1 MNPTESQPATI
12 DPDAVWNDATAAE
25 KALATVASVTM
36 TEQFGTNQLLGRIQA
51 TQAIST
57 LLETFS
63 LVQLAQIREQKTYKQ
78 LKGQVITINGAEI
91 RLDTWEGFCAA
102 IGSSRRSIEG
112 KLENLRLLGEEA
124 LDKATALGM
133 TTQELRKLRQLD
145 AADQKVVIGEIE
157 VAAGDKEAIIDLI
170 TDMSAKH
177 AREREELQA
186 RLEDQRGEAA
196 ASERIIEERNKR
208 IDKLEKQLHK
218 QQHRTMEEQR
228 QQLMTDAGAAQI
240 LCLAPL
246 AGLDDAIDT
255 LLGEDDAA
263 CTRHAAN
270 LLHELRAAV
279 EDLQL
284 KYGLGDVVNPDDR
297 WMQGGFDPEEAERAN
312 ELK

>member
-1 MNPTESQPATI
+1 MNTSKPV
-12 DPDAVWNDATAAE
+12 DPDAVWSETAAAE

-63 LVQLAQIREQKTYKQ
+63 LVQLAQIKEGKRYKQ
-78 LKGQVITINGAEI
+78 LAGQTMVIDGTEI
-91 RLDTWEGFCAA
+91 RLDTWDGFCAA
-102 IGSSRRSIEG
+102 IGSSRQAVDE
-112 KLENLRLLGEEA
+112 KLQNLRLLGEEA

-133 TTQELRKLRQLD
+133 TTQELRKLRHLD
-145 AADQKVVIGEIE
+145 ASDQQIVIGEIE

-170 TDMSAKH
+170 TDMAAKH
-177 AREREELQA
+177 SKEREELQA
-186 RLEDQRGEAA
+186 KLEDQRGEAA

-218 QQHRTMEEQR
+218 QQHRTMEEKR
-228 QQLMTDAGAAQI
+228 QQQMTDAGAAQI

-246 AGLDDAIDT
+246 AGLDDAIAT

-284 KYGLGDVVNPDDR
+284 KYGLGDVANPDDS
-297 WMQGGFDPEEAERAN
+297 WMQGGFDTEQAVQAD

>member
-1 MNPTESQPATI
+1 MSNKQI
-12 DPDAVWNDATAAE
+12 DADAVWQETAASE
-25 KALATVASVTM
+25 KALVAAAATA
-36 TEQFGTNQLLGRIQA
+36 EQIEMNQLLGRLQA
-51 TQAIST
+51 TQAIAAMLDGLS
-57 LLETFS
+57 
-63 LVQLAQIREQKTYKQ
+63 LAQIAQIKEGKRYKQ
-78 LKGQVITINGAEI
+78 LAGQTMVIDGVEI

-102 IGSSRRSIEG
+102 LGSSRRGIEE
-112 KLENLRLLGEEA
+112 KLDNLRLLGEEA

-133 TTQELRKLRQLD
+133 TTQELRKLRRLD
-145 AADQKVVIGEIE
+145 VSDQQIVIGEIE

-170 TDMSAKH
+170 TDMAAKH
-177 AREREELQA
+177 SKEREELQA
-186 RLEDQRGEAA
+186 KLEDQRGEAA

-218 QQHRTMEEQR
+218 QQHRTMEEKR
-228 QQLMTDAGAAQI
+228 QQQMTDAGAAQI

-284 KYGLGDVVNPDDR
+284 KYGLGDVANPDDS
-297 WMQGGFDPEEAERAN
+297 WMQGGFDTEQAVQAD

>member
-1 MNPTESQPATI
+1 MSNKQI
-12 DPDAVWNDATAAE
+12 DADAVWQETAASE
-25 KALATVASVTM
+25 KALVAAAATA
-36 TEQFGTNQLLGRIQA
+36 EQIEMNQLLGRLQA
-51 TQAIST
+51 TQAIAAMLDGLS
-57 LLETFS
+57 
-63 LVQLAQIREQKTYKQ
+63 LAQIAQIKESKRYKQ
-78 LKGQVITINGAEI
+78 LAGQKMVIGGVEI

-102 IGSSRRSIEG
+102 LGSSRRGIEEN
-112 KLENLRLLGEEA
+112 LDNLRLLGEEA
-124 LDKATALGM
+124 LDKATALGV
-133 TTQELRKLRQLD
+133 TTQELRKLRHLD
-145 AADQKVVIGEIE
+145 ASDQQIVIGEIE

-170 TDMSAKH
+170 TDMAAKH
-177 AREREELQA
+177 SKEREELQA
-186 RLEDQRGEAA
+186 KLEDQRGEAA

-218 QQHRTMEEQR
+218 QQHRTMEEKR
-228 QQLMTDAGAAQI
+228 QQQMTDAGAAQI

-284 KYGLGDVVNPDDR
+284 KYGLGDVANPDDS
-297 WMQGGFDPEEAERAN
+297 WMQGGFDTEQAVQAD

>member
-1 MNPTESQPATI
+1 MSNKQI
-12 DPDAVWNDATAAE
+12 DADAVWQETAASE
-25 KALATVASVTM
+25 KALVAAAATA
-36 TEQFGTNQLLGRIQA
+36 EQIEMNQLLGRLQA
-51 TQAIST
+51 TQAIAAMLDGLS
-57 LLETFS
+57 
-63 LVQLAQIREQKTYKQ
+63 LAQIAQIKEGKRYKQ
-78 LKGQVITINGAEI
+78 LAGQKMVIDGAEI

-102 IGSSRRSIEG
+102 LGSSRRAIEE
-112 KLENLRLLGEEA
+112 KLDNLRLLGEEA
-124 LDKATALGM
+124 LEKATALGM
-133 TTQELRKLRQLD
+133 TTQELRKLRRLD
-145 AADQKVVIGEIE
+145 VSDQQIVIGEIE

-170 TDMSAKH
+170 TDMAAKH
-177 AREREELQA
+177 SKEREELQA
-186 RLEDQRGEAA
+186 KLEDQRGEAA

-218 QQHRTMEEQR
+218 QQHRTMEEKR

-240 LCLAPL
+240 LCLSPL
-246 AGLDDAIDT
+246 AGLDDAIET

-284 KYGLGDVVNPDDR
+284 KYGLGDVANPDDS
-297 WMQGGFDPEEAERAN
+297 WMQGGFDPEQAVQAD

>member
-1 MNPTESQPATI
+1 MSNKQI
-12 DPDAVWNDATAAE
+12 DADAVWQETAASE
-25 KALATVASVTM
+25 KALVAAAATA
-36 TEQFGTNQLLGRIQA
+36 EQIEMNQLLGRLQA
-51 TQAIST
+51 TQAIAAMLDGLS
-57 LLETFS
+57 
-63 LVQLAQIREQKTYKQ
+63 LAQIAQIKESKRYKQ
-78 LKGQVITINGAEI
+78 LAGQKMVIGGVEI

-102 IGSSRRSIEG
+102 LGSSRRGIEE
-112 KLENLRLLGEEA
+112 KLDNLRLLGEEA

-133 TTQELRKLRQLD
+133 TTQELRKLRHLD
-145 AADQKVVIGEIE
+145 ASDQQIVIGEIE

-170 TDMSAKH
+170 TDMAAKH
-177 AREREELQA
+177 SKEREELQA
-186 RLEDQRGEAA
+186 KLEDQRGEAA

-218 QQHRTMEEQR
+218 QQHRTMEEKR
-228 QQLMTDAGAAQI
+228 QQQMTDAGAAQI
-240 LCLAPL
+240 RCLAPL

-284 KYGLGDVVNPDDR
+284 KYGLGNVANPDDS
-297 WMQGGFDPEEAERAN
+297 WMQGGFDTEQAVQAD

>member
-1 MNPTESQPATI
+1 MSNKQI
-12 DPDAVWNDATAAE
+12 DADAVWQETAASE
-25 KALATVASVTM
+25 KALVAAAATA
-36 TEQFGTNQLLGRIQA
+36 EQIEMNQLLGRLQA
-51 TQAIST
+51 TQAIAAMLDGLS
-57 LLETFS
+57 
-63 LVQLAQIREQKTYKQ
+63 LAQIAQIKEGKRYKQ
-78 LKGQVITINGAEI
+78 LAGQKMVIGGVEI

-102 IGSSRRSIEG
+102 LGSSRRAVEE
-112 KLENLRLLGEEA
+112 KLDNLRLLGEEA

-133 TTQELRKLRQLD
+133 TTQELRKLRHLD
-145 AADQKVVIGEIE
+145 ASDQQIVIGEIE

-170 TDMSAKH
+170 TDMAAKH
-177 AREREELQA
+177 SKEREELQA
-186 RLEDQRGEAA
+186 KLEDQRGEAA

-218 QQHRTMEEQR
+218 QQHRTMEEKR
-228 QQLMTDAGAAQI
+228 QQQMTDAGAAQI

-284 KYGLGDVVNPDDR
+284 KYGLGDVANPDDS
-297 WMQGGFDPEEAERAN
+297 WMQGGFDTEQAVQAD

>member
-1 MNPTESQPATI
+1 MSNKQI
-12 DPDAVWNDATAAE
+12 DADAVWPETAASE
-25 KALATVASVTM
+25 KALVAAAATA
-36 TEQFGTNQLLGRIQA
+36 EQIEMNQLLGRLQA
-51 TQAIST
+51 TQAIAAMLDGLS
-57 LLETFS
+57 
-63 LVQLAQIREQKTYKQ
+63 LAQIAQIKESKRYKRLAGQKM
-78 LKGQVITINGAEI
+78 VIGGVEI

-102 IGSSRRSIEG
+102 LGSSRRGIEE
-112 KLENLRLLGEEA
+112 KLDNLRLLGEEA

-133 TTQELRKLRQLD
+133 TTQELRKLRHLD
-145 AADQKVVIGEIE
+145 ASDQQIVIGEIE

-170 TDMSAKH
+170 TDMAAKH
-177 AREREELQA
+177 SKEREELQA
-186 RLEDQRGEAA
+186 KLEDQRGEAA

-218 QQHRTMEEQR
+218 QQHRTMEEKR
-228 QQLMTDAGAAQI
+228 QQQMTDAGAAQI

-284 KYGLGDVVNPDDR
+284 KYGLGDVANPDDS
-297 WMQGGFDPEEAERAN
+297 WMQGGFDTEQAVQAD

>member
-1 MNPTESQPATI
+1 MSNKQI
-12 DPDAVWNDATAAE
+12 DADAVWQETAASE
-25 KALATVASVTM
+25 KALVAAAATA
-36 TEQFGTNQLLGRIQA
+36 EQIEMNQLLGRLQA
-51 TQAIST
+51 TQAIAAMLDGLS
-57 LLETFS
+57 
-63 LVQLAQIREQKTYKQ
+63 LAQIAQIKEGKRYKQ
-78 LKGQVITINGAEI
+78 LAGQKMVIGGVEI

-102 IGSSRRSIEG
+102 LGSSRRGIEE
-112 KLENLRLLGEEA
+112 KLDNLRLLGEEA

-170 TDMSAKH
+170 TDMAAKH
-177 AREREELQA
+177 SKEREELQA
-186 RLEDQRGEAA
+186 KLEDQRGEAA

-218 QQHRTMEEQR
+218 QQHRTMEEKR
-228 QQLMTDAGAAQI
+228 QQQMTDAGAAQI

-255 LLGEDDAA
+255 LLGEDDDT

-284 KYGLGDVVNPDDR
+284 KYGLGDVANPDDS
-297 WMQGGFDPEEAERAN
+297 WMQGGLTPNKPCRPMN
-312 ELK
+312 

>member
-1 MNPTESQPATI
+1 MSNKHI
-12 DPDAVWNDATAAE
+12 DADAVWQETAASE
-25 KALATVASVTM
+25 KALVAAAATA
-36 TEQFGTNQLLGRIQA
+36 EQIEMNQLLGRLQA
-51 TQAIST
+51 TQAIAAMLDGLS
-57 LLETFS
+57 
-63 LVQLAQIREQKTYKQ
+63 LAQIAQIKESKRYKQ
-78 LKGQVITINGAEI
+78 LAGQKMVIGGVEI

-102 IGSSRRSIEG
+102 LGSSRRAIEE
-112 KLENLRLLGEEA
+112 KLDNLRLLGEEA

-133 TTQELRKLRQLD
+133 TTQELRKLRHLD
-145 AADQKVVIGEIE
+145 ASDQQIVIGEIE

-170 TDMSAKH
+170 TDMAAKH
-177 AREREELQA
+177 SKEREELQA
-186 RLEDQRGEAA
+186 KLEDQRGEAA

-218 QQHRTMEEQR
+218 QQHRTMEEKR
-228 QQLMTDAGAAQI
+228 QQQMTDAGAAQI

-284 KYGLGDVVNPDDR
+284 KYGLGDVANPDDS
-297 WMQGGFDPEEAERAN
+297 WMQGGFDTEQAVQAD

>member
-1 MNPTESQPATI
+1 MSNKQI
-12 DPDAVWNDATAAE
+12 DADAVWQETAASE
-25 KALATVASVTM
+25 KALVAAAATA
-36 TEQFGTNQLLGRIQA
+36 EQIEMNQLLGRLQA
-51 TQAIST
+51 TQAIAAMLDGLS
-57 LLETFS
+57 
-63 LVQLAQIREQKTYKQ
+63 LAQIAQIKEGKRYKQ
-78 LKGQVITINGAEI
+78 LAGQKMVIGGVEI

-102 IGSSRRSIEG
+102 LGSSRRAIEE
-112 KLENLRLLGEEA
+112 KLDNLRLLGEEA

-170 TDMSAKH
+170 TDMTAKH
-177 AREREELQA
+177 SKEREELQA
-186 RLEDQRGEAA
+186 KLEDQRGEAA

-218 QQHRTMEEQR
+218 QQHRTMEEKR
-228 QQLMTDAGAAQI
+228 QQRMTDAGAAQI

-255 LLGEDDAA
+255 LLGEDDDT

-284 KYGLGDVVNPDDR
+284 KYGLGDVANPDDS
-297 WMQGGFDPEEAERAN
+297 WMQGGFDPEQAVQAD

>member
-1 MNPTESQPATI
+1 MSNKQI
-12 DPDAVWNDATAAE
+12 DADAVWQETAASE
-25 KALATVASVTM
+25 KALVAAAATA
-36 TEQFGTNQLLGRIQA
+36 EQIEMNQLLGRLQA
-51 TQAIST
+51 TQAIAAMLDGLS
-57 LLETFS
+57 
-63 LVQLAQIREQKTYKQ
+63 LAQIAQIKESKRYKQ
-78 LKGQVITINGAEI
+78 LAGQKMVIGGVEI

-102 IGSSRRSIEG
+102 LGSSRRGIEE
-112 KLENLRLLGEEA
+112 KLDNLRLLGEEA

-133 TTQELRKLRQLD
+133 TTQELRKLRHLD
-145 AADQKVVIGEIE
+145 ASDQQIVIGEIE

-170 TDMSAKH
+170 TDMAAKH
-177 AREREELQA
+177 SKEREELQA
-186 RLEDQRGEAA
+186 KLEDQRGEAA

-218 QQHRTMEEQR
+218 QQHRTMEEKR
-228 QQLMTDAGAAQI
+228 QQQMTDAGAAQI

-284 KYGLGDVVNPDDR
+284 KYGLGDVANPDDS
-297 WMQGGFDPEEAERAN
+297 WMQGGFDTEQAAQAN

>member
-1 MNPTESQPATI
+1 MSNKQI
-12 DPDAVWNDATAAE
+12 DADAVWQETAASEKALVATAAT
-25 KALATVASVTM
+25 A
-36 TEQFGTNQLLGRIQA
+36 EQIEMNQLLGRLQA
-51 TQAIST
+51 TQAIAAMLDGLS
-57 LLETFS
+57 
-63 LVQLAQIREQKTYKQ
+63 LAQIAQIKESKRYKQ
-78 LKGQVITINGAEI
+78 LAGQKMVIGGVEI

-102 IGSSRRSIEG
+102 LGSSRRGIEE
-112 KLENLRLLGEEA
+112 KLDNLRLLGEEA

-133 TTQELRKLRQLD
+133 TTQELRKLRHLD
-145 AADQKVVIGEIE
+145 ASDQQIVIGEIE

-170 TDMSAKH
+170 TDMAAKH
-177 AREREELQA
+177 SKEREELQA
-186 RLEDQRGEAA
+186 KLEDQRGEAA

-218 QQHRTMEEQR
+218 QQHRTMEEKR
-228 QQLMTDAGAAQI
+228 QQQMTDAGAAQI

-284 KYGLGDVVNPDDR
+284 KYGLGDVANPDDS
-297 WMQGGFDPEEAERAN
+297 WMQGGFDTEQAVQAD

>member
-1 MNPTESQPATI
+1 MSNKQI
-12 DPDAVWNDATAAE
+12 DADAVWQETAASE
-25 KALATVASVTM
+25 KALVAAAATA
-36 TEQFGTNQLLGRIQA
+36 EQIEMNQLLGRLQA
-51 TQAIST
+51 TQAIAAMLDGLS
-57 LLETFS
+57 
-63 LVQLAQIREQKTYKQ
+63 LAQIAQIKEGKRYKQ
-78 LKGQVITINGAEI
+78 LAGQKMVIGGVEI

-102 IGSSRRSIEG
+102 LGSSRRGIEE
-112 KLENLRLLGEEA
+112 KLDNLRLLGEEA

-133 TTQELRKLRQLD
+133 TTQELRKLRHLD
-145 AADQKVVIGEIE
+145 ASDQQIVIGEIE

-170 TDMSAKH
+170 TDMATKH
-177 AREREELQA
+177 SKEREELQA
-186 RLEDQRGEAA
+186 KLEDQRGEAA

-218 QQHRTMEEQR
+218 QQHRTMEEKR
-228 QQLMTDAGAAQI
+228 QQRMTDAGAAQI

-255 LLGEDDAA
+255 LLGEDDDT

-284 KYGLGDVVNPDDR
+284 KYGLGDVANPDDS
-297 WMQGGFDPEEAERAN
+297 WMQGGFDPEQAVQAD

>member
-1 MNPTESQPATI
+1 MSNKQI
-12 DPDAVWNDATAAE
+12 DADAVWQETAASE
-25 KALATVASVTM
+25 KALVAAAATA
-36 TEQFGTNQLLGRIQA
+36 EQIEMNQLLGRLQA
-51 TQAIST
+51 TQAIAAMLDGLS
-57 LLETFS
+57 
-63 LVQLAQIREQKTYKQ
+63 LAQIAQIKEGKRYKQ
-78 LKGQVITINGAEI
+78 LAGQKMVIGGVEI

-102 IGSSRRSIEG
+102 LGSSRRAVEE
-112 KLENLRLLGEEA
+112 KLDNLRLLGEEA

-133 TTQELRKLRQLD
+133 TTQELRKLRHLD
-145 AADQKVVIGEIE
+145 ASDQQIVIGEIE

-170 TDMSAKH
+170 TDMATKH
-177 AREREELQA
+177 SKEREELQA
-186 RLEDQRGEAA
+186 KLEDQRGEAA

-218 QQHRTMEEQR
+218 QQHRTMEEKR
-228 QQLMTDAGAAQI
+228 QQRMTDAGAAQI

-255 LLGEDDAA
+255 LLGEDDDT

-284 KYGLGDVVNPDDR
+284 KYGLGDVANPDDS
-297 WMQGGFDPEEAERAN
+297 WMQGGLTPNKPCRPMN
-312 ELK
+312 

>member
-1 MNPTESQPATI
+1 MSNKHI
-12 DPDAVWNDATAAE
+12 DADAVWQETAASE
-25 KALATVASVTM
+25 KALVAAAATA
-36 TEQFGTNQLLGRIQA
+36 EQIEMNQLLGRLQA
-51 TQAIST
+51 TQAIAAMLDGLS
-57 LLETFS
+57 
-63 LVQLAQIREQKTYKQ
+63 LAQIAQIKEGKRYKQ
-78 LKGQVITINGAEI
+78 LAGQKMVFDGAEI

-102 IGSSRRSIEG
+102 LGSSRRAIEE
-112 KLENLRLLGEEA
+112 KLDNLRLLGEEA

-145 AADQKVVIGEIE
+145 AADQQIVIGEIE

-170 TDMSAKH
+170 TDMAAKH
-177 AREREELQA
+177 SKEREELQA
-186 RLEDQRGEAA
+186 KLEDQRGEAV

-218 QQHRTMEEQR
+218 QQHRTMEEKR

-263 CTRHAAN
+263 CTRHATN

-284 KYGLGDVVNPDDR
+284 KYGLGDVANPDDS
-297 WMQGGFDPEEAERAN
+297 WMRGGFDPEQAAQAD

>member
-1 MNPTESQPATI
+1 MSNKQI
-12 DPDAVWNDATAAE
+12 DADAVWQETAASE
-25 KALATVASVTM
+25 KALVAAAATA
-36 TEQFGTNQLLGRIQA
+36 EQIEMNQLLGRLQA
-51 TQAIST
+51 TQAIAAMLDGLS
-57 LLETFS
+57 
-63 LVQLAQIREQKTYKQ
+63 LAQIAQIKEGKRYKQ
-78 LKGQVITINGAEI
+78 LAGQKMVIGGVEI

-102 IGSSRRSIEG
+102 LGSSRRGIEE
-112 KLENLRLLGEEA
+112 KLDNLRLLGEEA

-133 TTQELRKLRQLD
+133 TTQELRKLRHLD
-145 AADQKVVIGEIE
+145 ASDQQIVIGEIE

-170 TDMSAKH
+170 TDMATKH
-177 AREREELQA
+177 SKEREELQA
-186 RLEDQRGEAA
+186 KLEDQRGEAA

-218 QQHRTMEEQR
+218 QQHRTMEEKR
-228 QQLMTDAGAAQI
+228 QQRMTDAGAAQI

-255 LLGEDDAA
+255 LLGEDDDT

-284 KYGLGDVVNPDDR
+284 KYGLGDVANPDDS
-297 WMQGGFDPEEAERAN
+297 WMQGGLTPNKPCRPMN
-312 ELK
+312 

>member
-1 MNPTESQPATI
+1 MSNKHI
-12 DPDAVWNDATAAE
+12 DADAVWQETAASE
-25 KALATVASVTM
+25 KALVAAAATA
-36 TEQFGTNQLLGRIQA
+36 EQIKMNQLLGRLQA
-51 TQAIST
+51 TQAIAAMLDGLS
-57 LLETFS
+57 
-63 LVQLAQIREQKTYKQ
+63 LAQIAQIKEGKRYKQ
-78 LKGQVITINGAEI
+78 LAGQKMVFDGAEI

-102 IGSSRRSIEG
+102 LGSSRRAIEE
-112 KLENLRLLGEEA
+112 KLDNLRLLGEEA

-133 TTQELRKLRQLD
+133 NTQELRKLRQLD
-145 AADQKVVIGEIE
+145 AADQQIVIGEIE

-170 TDMSAKH
+170 TDMAAKH
-177 AREREELQA
+177 SKEREELQA
-186 RLEDQRGEAA
+186 KLEDQRGEAV

-218 QQHRTMEEQR
+218 QQHRTMEEKR

-284 KYGLGDVVNPDDR
+284 KYGLGDVANPDDS
-297 WMQGGFDPEEAERAN
+297 WMRGGFDPEQAAQAD

>member
-1 MNPTESQPATI
+1 MSNKQI
-12 DPDAVWNDATAAE
+12 DADAVWQETAASE
-25 KALATVASVTM
+25 KALVAAAVTA
-36 TEQFGTNQLLGRIQA
+36 EQIEMNQLLGRLQA
-51 TQAIST
+51 TQAIAAMLDGLS
-57 LLETFS
+57 
-63 LVQLAQIREQKTYKQ
+63 LAQIAQIKESKRYKQ
-78 LKGQVITINGAEI
+78 LAGQKMVIGGVEI

-102 IGSSRRSIEG
+102 LGSSRRGIEE
-112 KLENLRLLGEEA
+112 KLDNLRLLGEEA

-133 TTQELRKLRQLD
+133 TTQELRKLRHLD
-145 AADQKVVIGEIE
+145 ASDQQIVIGEIE

-170 TDMSAKH
+170 TDMAAKH
-177 AREREELQA
+177 SKEREELQA
-186 RLEDQRGEAA
+186 KLEDQRGEAV

-297 WMQGGFDPEEAERAN
+297 WMAGGFDPEEAERAN

>member
-1 MNPTESQPATI
+1 MSNKQI
-12 DPDAVWNDATAAE
+12 DADAVWQETAASE
-25 KALATVASVTM
+25 KALVAAAATA
-36 TEQFGTNQLLGRIQA
+36 EQIEMNQLLGRLQA
-51 TQAIST
+51 TQAIAAMLDGLS
-57 LLETFS
+57 
-63 LVQLAQIREQKTYKQ
+63 LAQIAQIKEGKRYKQ
-78 LKGQVITINGAEI
+78 LAGQKMVIGGVEI

-102 IGSSRRSIEG
+102 LGSSRRGIEE
-112 KLENLRLLGEEA
+112 KLDNLRLLGEEA

-133 TTQELRKLRQLD
+133 TTQELRKLRHLD
-145 AADQKVVIGEIE
+145 ASDQQIVIGEIE

-170 TDMSAKH
+170 TDMAAKH
-177 AREREELQA
+177 SKEREELQA
-186 RLEDQRGEAA
+186 KLEDQRGEAA

-218 QQHRTMEEQR
+218 QQHRTMEEKR
-228 QQLMTDAGAAQI
+228 QQQMTDAGAAQI

-284 KYGLGDVVNPDDR
+284 KYGLGDVANPDDS
-297 WMQGGFDPEEAERAN
+297 WIQGGFDTEQAVQAD

>member
-1 MNPTESQPATI
+1 MSNKQI
-12 DPDAVWNDATAAE
+12 DADAVWQETVASE
-25 KALATVASVTM
+25 KALVAAAATAGQIEM
-36 TEQFGTNQLLGRIQA
+36 NQLLGRLQA
-51 TQAIST
+51 TQAIAAMLDGLS
-57 LLETFS
+57 
-63 LVQLAQIREQKTYKQ
+63 LAQIAQIKEGKRYKQ
-78 LKGQVITINGAEI
+78 LVGQKMVIGGVEI

-102 IGSSRRSIEG
+102 LGSSRRGIEE
-112 KLENLRLLGEEA
+112 KLDNLRLLGEEA

-133 TTQELRKLRQLD
+133 TTQELRKLRRLD
-145 AADQKVVIGEIE
+145 ASDQQIVIGEIE

-170 TDMSAKH
+170 TDMAAKH
-177 AREREELQA
+177 SKECEELQA
-186 RLEDQRGEAA
+186 KLEDQRGEAA

-218 QQHRTMEEQR
+218 QQHRTMEEKR
-228 QQLMTDAGAAQI
+228 QQHMTDAGAAQI

-284 KYGLGDVVNPDDR
+284 KYGLGDVANPDDS
-297 WMQGGFDPEEAERAN
+297 WMQGGFDTEQAVQAD

>member
-1 MNPTESQPATI
+1 MSNKQI
-12 DPDAVWNDATAAE
+12 DADAVWRETAASE
-25 KALATVASVTM
+25 KALVAAAATA
-36 TEQFGTNQLLGRIQA
+36 EQIEMNQLLGRLQA
-51 TQAIST
+51 TQAIAAMLDGLS
-57 LLETFS
+57 
-63 LVQLAQIREQKTYKQ
+63 LAQIAQIKEGKRYKQ
-78 LKGQVITINGAEI
+78 LAGQKMVIGGVEI

-102 IGSSRRSIEG
+102 LGSSRRGIEE
-112 KLENLRLLGEEA
+112 KLDNLRLLGEEA

-133 TTQELRKLRQLD
+133 TTQELRKLRHLD
-145 AADQKVVIGEIE
+145 ASDQQIVIGEIE

-218 QQHRTMEEQR
+218 QQHRTMEERR

-284 KYGLGDVVNPDDR
+284 KYGLGDVANPDDS
-297 WMQGGFDPEEAERAN
+297 WMRGGFDPEQAAQAD

>member
-1 MNPTESQPATI
+1 MSNKQI
-12 DPDAVWNDATAAE
+12 DADAVWQETAASE
-25 KALATVASVTM
+25 KALVAAAATA
-36 TEQFGTNQLLGRIQA
+36 EQIEMNQLLGRLQA
-51 TQAIST
+51 TQAIAAMLDGLS
-57 LLETFS
+57 
-63 LVQLAQIREQKTYKQ
+63 LAQIAQIKEGKRYKQ
-78 LKGQVITINGAEI
+78 LAGQKMVIGGVEI

-102 IGSSRRSIEG
+102 LGSSRRGIEE
-112 KLENLRLLGEEA
+112 KLDNLRLLGEEA

-133 TTQELRKLRQLD
+133 TTQELRKLRRLD
-145 AADQKVVIGEIE
+145 ASDQQIVIGEIE

-170 TDMSAKH
+170 TDMAAKH
-177 AREREELQA
+177 SKEREELQA
-186 RLEDQRGEAA
+186 KLEDQRGEAA

-218 QQHRTMEEQR
+218 QQHRTMEEKR
-228 QQLMTDAGAAQI
+228 QQRMTDAGAAQI

-284 KYGLGDVVNPDDR
+284 KYGLGDVANPDDS
-297 WMQGGFDPEEAERAN
+297 WMQGGFDTEQAVQAD

>member
-1 MNPTESQPATI
+1 MSNKQI
-12 DPDAVWNDATAAE
+12 DADAVWQETAASE
-25 KALATVASVTM
+25 KALVAAAATA
-36 TEQFGTNQLLGRIQA
+36 EQIEMNQLLGRLQA
-51 TQAIST
+51 TQAIAAMLDGLS
-57 LLETFS
+57 
-63 LVQLAQIREQKTYKQ
+63 LAQIAQIKEGKRYKQ
-78 LKGQVITINGAEI
+78 LAGQKMVIGGVEI

-102 IGSSRRSIEG
+102 LGSSRRAIEE
-112 KLENLRLLGEEA
+112 KLDNLRLLGEEA

-133 TTQELRKLRQLD
+133 TTQELRKLRHLD
-145 AADQKVVIGEIE
+145 ASDQQIVIGEIE

-170 TDMSAKH
+170 TDMAAKH
-177 AREREELQA
+177 SKEREELQA
-186 RLEDQRGEAA
+186 KLEDQRGEAA

-218 QQHRTMEEQR
+218 QQHRTMEEKR
-228 QQLMTDAGAAQI
+228 QQQMTDAGAAQI

-284 KYGLGDVVNPDDR
+284 KYGLGDVANPDDS
-297 WMQGGFDPEEAERAN
+297 WMQGGFDTEQAVQAD

>member
-1 MNPTESQPATI
+1 MSNKHI
-12 DPDAVWNDATAAE
+12 DADAVWQETAASE
-25 KALATVASVTM
+25 KALVAAAASV
-36 TEQFGTNQLLGRIQA
+36 EQIEMNQLLGRLQA
-51 TQAIST
+51 TQAIAAMLDGLS
-57 LLETFS
+57 
-63 LVQLAQIREQKTYKQ
+63 LAQIAQIKEGKRYKQ
-78 LKGQVITINGAEI
+78 LAGQKMVIGGVEI

-102 IGSSRRSIEG
+102 LGSSRRAIEE
-112 KLENLRLLGEEA
+112 KLDNLRLLGEEA

-145 AADQKVVIGEIE
+145 AADQQIVIGEIE

-170 TDMSAKH
+170 TDMAAKH
-177 AREREELQA
+177 SKEREELQA
-186 RLEDQRGEAA
+186 KLEDQRGEAV

-218 QQHRTMEEQR
+218 QQHRTMEEKR

-255 LLGEDDAA
+255 RLGEDDAA

-284 KYGLGDVVNPDDR
+284 KYGLGDVANPDDS
-297 WMQGGFDPEEAERAN
+297 WMRGGFDPEQAAQAD

>member
-1 MNPTESQPATI
+1 MSNKHIYA
-12 DPDAVWNDATAAE
+12 DAVWQETDASD
-25 KALATVASVTM
+25 KALVAAAASA
-36 TEQFGTNQLLGRIQA
+36 EQIEMNQLLGRLQA
-51 TQAIST
+51 TQAIAAMLDGLS
-57 LLETFS
+57 
-63 LVQLAQIREQKTYKQ
+63 LAQIAQIKEGKRYKQ
-78 LKGQVITINGAEI
+78 LAGQKMVIGGVEI

-102 IGSSRRSIEG
+102 LGSSRRAIEE
-112 KLENLRLLGEEA
+112 KLDNLRLLGEEA

-133 TTQELRKLRQLD
+133 TTQELRKLRHLD
-145 AADQKVVIGEIE
+145 ASDQQIVIGEIE

-170 TDMSAKH
+170 TDMAAKH
-177 AREREELQA
+177 SKEREELQA
-186 RLEDQRGEAA
+186 KLEDQRGEAA

-218 QQHRTMEEQR
+218 QQHRTMEEKR
-228 QQLMTDAGAAQI
+228 QQQMTDAGAAQI

-284 KYGLGDVVNPDDR
+284 KYGLGDVANPDDS
-297 WMQGGFDPEEAERAN
+297 WMQGGFDTEQAVQAD

>member
-1 MNPTESQPATI
+1 MSNKQI
-12 DPDAVWNDATAAE
+12 DADAVWQETAASE
-25 KALATVASVTM
+25 KALVAAAATA
-36 TEQFGTNQLLGRIQA
+36 EQIEMNQLLGRLQA
-51 TQAIST
+51 TQAIAAMLDGLS
-57 LLETFS
+57 
-63 LVQLAQIREQKTYKQ
+63 LAQIAQIKEGKRYKQ
-78 LKGQVITINGAEI
+78 LAGQKMVIGGVEI

-102 IGSSRRSIEG
+102 LGSSRRAIEE
-112 KLENLRLLGEEA
+112 KLDNLRLLGEEA

-170 TDMSAKH
+170 TDMAAKH
-177 AREREELQA
+177 SKEREELQA
-186 RLEDQRGEAA
+186 KLEDQRGEAA

-218 QQHRTMEEQR
+218 QQHRTMEEKR
-228 QQLMTDAGAAQI
+228 QQRMTDAGAAQI

-255 LLGEDDAA
+255 LLGEDDDT

-284 KYGLGDVVNPDDR
+284 KYGLGDVANPDDS
-297 WMQGGFDPEEAERAN
+297 WMQGGFDTEQAAQAD

>member
-1 MNPTESQPATI
+1 MSNKHI
-12 DPDAVWNDATAAE
+12 DADAVWQETAASE
-25 KALATVASVTM
+25 KALVAAAASV
-36 TEQFGTNQLLGRIQA
+36 EQIEMNQLLGRLQA
-51 TQAIST
+51 TQAIAAMLDGLS
-57 LLETFS
+57 
-63 LVQLAQIREQKTYKQ
+63 LAQIAQIKEGKRYKQ
-78 LKGQVITINGAEI
+78 LAGQKMVIGGVEI

-102 IGSSRRSIEG
+102 LGSSRRAIEE
-112 KLENLRLLGEEA
+112 KLDNLRLLGEEA

-145 AADQKVVIGEIE
+145 AADQQIVIGEIE

-170 TDMSAKH
+170 TDMAAKH
-177 AREREELQA
+177 SKEREELQA
-186 RLEDQRGEAA
+186 KLEDQRGEAV

-218 QQHRTMEEQR
+218 QQHRTMEEKR

-284 KYGLGDVVNPDDR
+284 KYGLGDVANPDDS
-297 WMQGGFDPEEAERAN
+297 WMRGGFDPEQAAQAD

>member
-1 MNPTESQPATI
+1 
-12 DPDAVWNDATAAE
+12 
-25 KALATVASVTM
+25 
-36 TEQFGTNQLLGRIQA
+36 
-51 TQAIST
+51 
-57 LLETFS
+57 
-63 LVQLAQIREQKTYKQ
+63 
-78 LKGQVITINGAEI
+78 
-91 RLDTWEGFCAA
+91 
-102 IGSSRRSIEG
+102 
-112 KLENLRLLGEEA
+112 
-124 LDKATALGM
+124 M
-133 TTQELRKLRQLD
+133 TTQELRKLRHLD
-145 AADQKVVIGEIE
+145 ASDQQIVIGEIE

-170 TDMSAKH
+170 TDMAAKH
-177 AREREELQA
+177 SKEREELQA
-186 RLEDQRGEAA
+186 KLEDQRGEAA

-218 QQHRTMEEQR
+218 QQHRTMEEKR
-228 QQLMTDAGAAQI
+228 QQQMTDAGAAQI

-284 KYGLGDVVNPDDR
+284 KYGLGDVANPDDS
-297 WMQGGFDPEEAERAN
+297 WMQGGFDTEQAVQAD

>member
-1 MNPTESQPATI
+1 MSNKQI
-12 DPDAVWNDATAAE
+12 DADAVWQETAASE
-25 KALATVASVTM
+25 KALVAAAATA
-36 TEQFGTNQLLGRIQA
+36 EQIEMNQLLGRLQA
-51 TQAIST
+51 TQAIAAMLDGLS
-57 LLETFS
+57 
-63 LVQLAQIREQKTYKQ
+63 LAQIAQIKEGKRYKQ
-78 LKGQVITINGAEI
+78 LAGQKMVIGGVEI

-102 IGSSRRSIEG
+102 LGSSRRAIEE
-112 KLENLRLLGEEA
+112 KLDNLRLLGEEA

-170 TDMSAKH
+170 TDMAAKH
-177 AREREELQA
+177 SKEREELQA
-186 RLEDQRGEAA
+186 KLEDQRGEAV

-218 QQHRTMEEQR
+218 QQHRTMEEKR
-228 QQLMTDAGAAQI
+228 QQRMTDAGAAQI
-240 LCLAPL
+240 LCLSPL
-246 AGLDDAIDT
+246 AGLDDAIET

-284 KYGLGDVVNPDDR
+284 KYGLGDVASPDDS
-297 WMQGGFDPEEAERAN
+297 WMQGGFDPEQAAQAD

>member
-1 MNPTESQPATI
+1 MSNKQI
-12 DPDAVWNDATAAE
+12 DADAVWQETAASE
-25 KALATVASVTM
+25 KALVAAAATA
-36 TEQFGTNQLLGRIQA
+36 EQIEMNQLLGRLQA
-51 TQAIST
+51 TQAIAAMLDGLS
-57 LLETFS
+57 
-63 LVQLAQIREQKTYKQ
+63 LAQIAQIKEGKRYKQ
-78 LKGQVITINGAEI
+78 LAGQKMVFDGAEI

-102 IGSSRRSIEG
+102 LGSSRRAIEE
-112 KLENLRLLGEEA
+112 KLDNLRLLGTEA

-177 AREREELQA
+177 SKEREELQA
-186 RLEDQRGEAA
+186 KLEDQRGEAV

-218 QQHRTMEEQR
+218 KQHRTMEEKR
-228 QQLMTDAGAAQI
+228 QQRMTDAGAAQI
-240 LCLAPL
+240 LCLSPL
-246 AGLDDAIDT
+246 AGLEDAIET
-255 LLGEDDAA
+255 LLGEDDDT

-284 KYGLGDVVNPDDR
+284 KYGLGDVANPDDS
-297 WMQGGFDPEEAERAN
+297 WMQGGFDSEQAVQAD

>member
-1 MNPTESQPATI
+1 MSNKQI
-12 DPDAVWNDATAAE
+12 DADAVWQETAASE
-25 KALATVASVTM
+25 KALVAAAATA
-36 TEQFGTNQLLGRIQA
+36 EQIEMNQLLGRLQA
-51 TQAIST
+51 TQAIAAMLDGLS
-57 LLETFS
+57 
-63 LVQLAQIREQKTYKQ
+63 LAQIAQIKEGKRYKQ
-78 LKGQVITINGAEI
+78 LAGQKMVIGGVEI

-102 IGSSRRSIEG
+102 LGSSRRAIEE
-112 KLENLRLLGEEA
+112 KLDNLRLLGEEA

-133 TTQELRKLRQLD
+133 TTQELRKLRHLD
-145 AADQKVVIGEIE
+145 ASDQQIVIGEIE

-170 TDMSAKH
+170 TDMAAKH
-177 AREREELQA
+177 SKEREELQA
-186 RLEDQRGEAA
+186 KLEDQRGEAA

-218 QQHRTMEEQR
+218 QQHRTMEEKR
-228 QQLMTDAGAAQI
+228 QQRMTDAGAAQI

-255 LLGEDDAA
+255 LLGEDDDT

-284 KYGLGDVVNPDDR
+284 KYGLGDVANPDDS
-297 WMQGGFDPEEAERAN
+297 WMQGGFDPEQAVQAD

>member
-1 MNPTESQPATI
+1 MSNKHI
-12 DPDAVWNDATAAE
+12 DADAVWQETAASE
-25 KALATVASVTM
+25 KALVAAAATA
-36 TEQFGTNQLLGRIQA
+36 EQIKMNQLLGRLQA
-51 TQAIST
+51 TQAIAAMLDGLS
-57 LLETFS
+57 
-63 LVQLAQIREQKTYKQ
+63 LAQIAQIKEGKRYKQ
-78 LKGQVITINGAEI
+78 LAGQKMVFDGAEI

-102 IGSSRRSIEG
+102 LGSSRRAIEE
-112 KLENLRLLGEEA
+112 KLDNLRLLGEEA

-145 AADQKVVIGEIE
+145 AADQQIVIGEIE

-170 TDMSAKH
+170 TDMAAKH
-177 AREREELQA
+177 SKEREELQA
-186 RLEDQRGEAA
+186 KLEDQRGEAV

-218 QQHRTMEEQR
+218 QQHRTMEEKR

-284 KYGLGDVVNPDDR
+284 KYGLGDVANPDDS
-297 WMQGGFDPEEAERAN
+297 WMRGGFDPEQAAQAD

>member
-1 MNPTESQPATI
+1 MSNKQI
-12 DPDAVWNDATAAE
+12 DADAVWQETAASE
-25 KALATVASVTM
+25 KALVAAAATA
-36 TEQFGTNQLLGRIQA
+36 EQIEMNQLLGRLQA
-51 TQAIST
+51 TQAIAAMLDGLS
-57 LLETFS
+57 
-63 LVQLAQIREQKTYKQ
+63 LAQIAQIKEGKRYKQ
-78 LKGQVITINGAEI
+78 LAGQKMVIGGVEI

-102 IGSSRRSIEG
+102 LGSSRRAVEE
-112 KLENLRLLGEEA
+112 KLDNLRLLGEEA

-170 TDMSAKH
+170 TDMAAKH
-177 AREREELQA
+177 SKEREELQA
-186 RLEDQRGEAA
+186 KLEDQRGEAA

-218 QQHRTMEEQR
+218 QQHRTMEEKR
-228 QQLMTDAGAAQI
+228 QQRMTDAGAAQI

-284 KYGLGDVVNPDDR
+284 KYGLGDVANPDDS
-297 WMQGGFDPEEAERAN
+297 WMQGGFDTEQAVQAD